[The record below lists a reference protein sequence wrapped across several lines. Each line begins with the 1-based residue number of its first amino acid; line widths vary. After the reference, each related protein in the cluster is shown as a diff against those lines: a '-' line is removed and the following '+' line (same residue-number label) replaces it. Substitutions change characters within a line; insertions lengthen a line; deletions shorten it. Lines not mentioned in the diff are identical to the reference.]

1 MLVSVPKP
9 SSSSIKQDLHL
20 TQNVTE
26 ATMKRSGSQQSILD
40 YIITNE
46 DNLVD
51 SLQYLISVGNMQS

>member
-26 ATMKRSGSQQSILD
+26 ATMKRSGSQQYILD

-51 SLQYLISVGNMQS
+51 SLQYLI